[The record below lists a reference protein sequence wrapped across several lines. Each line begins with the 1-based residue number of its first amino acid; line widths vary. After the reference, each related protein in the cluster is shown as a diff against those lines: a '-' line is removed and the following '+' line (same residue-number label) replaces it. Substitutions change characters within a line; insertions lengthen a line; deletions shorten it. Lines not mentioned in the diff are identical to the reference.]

1 MLKKI
6 FTGCEIFFMVAGG
19 LCLWGSDQFG
29 LPVLLRLG
37 LGGFGAT
44 FSIMGVEAII
54 TQEISFT
61 SGRRYSETY
70 GGLAAIA
77 YGLIFGMIG
86 LSLFGVAFIMQ
97 YNSGE
102 EVFQRLV
109 RHPGPLLLLL
119 GVVFLLMAI
128 VRLTGLAGLQKGMK
142 WTAVLNV
149 LGYSLLPGLFLLV
162 LGLGALGLGFF
173 EILAPAAFDKMGGGF
188 LETLFS
194 NTPTP

>member
-6 FTGCEIFFMVAGG
+6 FTGSEVFFMVVGG
-19 LCLWGSDQFG
+19 LCLWGNDYFN
-29 LPVLLRLG
+29 LPILLRLG
-37 LGGFGAT
+37 LGSFGAT
-44 FSIMGVEAII
+44 FSIMGMEAVI

-77 YGLIFGMIG
+77 YGVIFGIIG
-86 LSLFGVAFIMQ
+86 LSLFGIAFIMQ
-97 YNSGE
+97 YSSGE

-119 GVVFLLMAI
+119 GVVFLLMAV
-128 VRLTGLAGLQKGMK
+128 VRLTGLAALQRGMK
-142 WTAVLNV
+142 WTAVLSV
-149 LGYSLLPGLFLLV
+149 LGYSLLPGLLLLI

-173 EILAPAAFDKMGGGF
+173 EVLAPAAFDKLGGGF
-188 LETLFS
+188 LESLFLGS
-194 NTPTP
+194 PSP